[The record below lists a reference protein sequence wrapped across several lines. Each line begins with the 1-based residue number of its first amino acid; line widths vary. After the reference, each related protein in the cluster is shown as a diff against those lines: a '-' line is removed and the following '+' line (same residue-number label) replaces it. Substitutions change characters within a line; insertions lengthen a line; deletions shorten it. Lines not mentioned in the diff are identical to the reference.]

1 MVGQTE
7 DGRNVITSVIELK
20 YLDPYYAAEIL
31 QALGYGGSVIPLGH
45 APMYGGAGTGTG
57 TGTGTSAG
65 ASRASG
71 RSNRGGYGGTSEA
84 SRRSNQY
91 PGYQSPYDYR

>member
-1 MVGQTE
+1 M
-7 DGRNVITSVIELK
+7 DGRNIITSVIELK

-45 APMYGGAGTGTG
+45 APMYGGG
-57 TGTGTSAG
+57 GTSAG

-71 RSNRGGYGGTSEA
+71 RNNRGGYGGMSEA